1 MKEIISFSPAE
12 VAGTEMTPSE
22 DGQVPHEFTNNAKDG
37 MQFDYQAVDEMET
50 GKRSTAYGDAS
61 TCQATNQPE
70 PSATIYGNIVA
81 DNKKGKCFMKSN
93 NNQGGGNSALS
104 KSNSRQINNK
114 CYLRVG
120 DATVSGR
127 NASECK
133 KLVALAPALA
143 QNQPVTIVQSG
154 TTIKAGNIEQVSDS
168 TKVTGV
174 LSNQAP
180 VSIRTPFGSVS
191 GSNLVKLVILLLL
204 LVLIVVVGKIL
215 YNKFG
220 KKKESISKQPDLSED
235 DVVEIQAEDEEQ
247 DRTTWQEKF
256 KSRFTMPTLP
266 PFLTQ
271 IMSGVPMGYEEPMLL
286 HMLSML
292 GAMCFSKVRALYLD
306 GIAHAANLQV
316 VVEGNWGT
324 GKAKFEQ
331 LFKVLFGRVLSSS
344 KNKID
349 LLSDPDNRIPLIVQ
363 TTGIG
368 TSMSKYVDILADNQE
383 CHMYIFNSEVRAL
396 FYDLKKGNGLNFD
409 FLRKAFENGDVCR
422 NNKARDSKNGIFPI
436 YLNYTLTGTP
446 ADINTSFKKELEGG
460 TLSRICWCTIPK
472 QGREPSKL
480 IIPYGVELESLRDQ
494 IDGWR
499 EKYCFHTTQNGDVA
513 VEEYLINL
521 DYVNEAL
528 DEWCKKQYDQAKEEN
543 NTARA
548 DVRLRIGTIAF
559 HCAIIFHMLFGEPD
573 SEHKK
578 ERKQVVDLTLYVANY
593 CMERF
598 LHKFGKEQNE
608 QHKKNQEAELVNEDP
623 QNAIDE
629 GSSEQGKELITDIA
643 ELARLHNI
651 LDENGQHKYG
661 WDKLVQMSGIPK
673 STLKRKI
680 AEYETNKNEETD

>member
-12 VAGTEMTPSE
+12 VAGTEIMPSE

-191 GSNLVKLVILLLL
+191 GSNLVKLVIILLL

-235 DVVEIQAEDEEQ
+235 DVVEEVIHAEGKKV
-247 DRTTWQEKF
+247 TWIESFNAKF
-256 KSRFTMPTLP
+256 HIPQLP
-266 PFLTQ
+266 PFLYHV
-271 IMSGVPMGYEEPMLL
+271 MSIVPRENEAAMLL
-286 HMLSML
+286 HTCSML
-292 GAMCFSKVRALYLD
+292 GAMCFSKVRAKYNDLEM
-306 GIAHAANLQV
+306 HAPNLQV
-316 VVEGNWGT
+316 IVEGNWGS
-324 GKAKFEQ
+324 GKGRLEVFFKR
-331 LFKVLFGRVLSSS
+331 LFSRIINSS
-344 KNKID
+344 NKKIE
-349 LLSDPDNRIPLIVQ
+349 LLDKPENQGKYIVQ
-363 TTGIG
+363 VIGLG
-368 TSMSKYVDILADNQE
+368 TSMAKTVDIMAGNQG
-383 CHMYIFNSEVRAL
+383 CHAYLFNSEVRAL
-396 FYDLKKGNGLNFD
+396 GDDLKKGNGISYD

-422 NNKARDSKNGIFPI
+422 INRAKDSKNGIFPI
-436 YLNYTLTGTP
+436 FLNYTLTGTP
-446 ADINTSFKKELEGG
+446 DDISTTFRKELEGG
-460 TLSRICWCTIPK
+460 TLSRIAWATIPK

-499 EKYCFHTTQNGDVA
+499 DKFCFHTTQNGDVA

-528 DEWCKKQYDQAKEEN
+528 DEWCKKQYDQAEEKN
-543 NTARA
+543 NAARA

-573 SEHKK
+573 SDHKK

-608 QHKKNQEAELVNEDP
+608 QHKKNQEAELVDATEPMVSSSVSTPEKLYRGIPESVVKCMSKDYVPNEFGLGSVAKKYGYNPKTDRDKIK
-623 QNAIDE
+623 NAILE
-629 GSSEQGKELITDIA
+629 YRKE
-643 ELARLHNI
+643 HN
-651 LDENGQHKYG
+651 
-661 WDKLVQMSGIPK
+661 
-673 STLKRKI
+673 
-680 AEYETNKNEETD
+680 